1 MNLHSPHALALTAAV
16 NVSHFLVVEDM
27 QTTKQ
32 HSYIVLA
39 HLPEVLHLIATHIAG
54 ILYAL
59 CAQALH
65 SSYTSLWAVAM
76 AWS

>member
-32 HSYIVLA
+32 HSSIVLA

-65 SSYTSLWAVAM
+65 SSYTSLWAVEQ
-76 AWS
+76 

>member
-32 HSYIVLA
+32 HSSIVLA

-54 ILYAL
+54 ILYA
-59 CAQALH
+59 QALH
-65 SSYTSLWAVAM
+65 SSYTSLWAVAI
-76 AWS
+76 A